1 MSWIA
6 EIFTSSVGTVIDSV
20 GKIVDNLHTSDD
32 EKLKAK
38 QELLTIQ
45 ATMELK
51 AQELELQFEQEVS
64 KRWVSDNEHIVTR
77 LTRPAIVLWGF
88 ALLTI
93 VMLLDGNVGD
103 FTINEAYI
111 PLLETIVVTSVVAY
125 MGGRTLDKG
134 MKTFKGK

>member
-1 MSWIA
+1 MSWIT

-93 VMLLDGNVGD
+93 VMLLDGNIGD

>member
-1 MSWIA
+1 MSWIT
-6 EIFTSSVGTVIDSV
+6 EIFSSSVGTVIDSV

-38 QELLTIQ
+38 AELLMLQTEF
-45 ATMELK
+45 ELK
-51 AQELELQFEQEVS
+51 TKEIDLQYEQEVS

-77 LTRPAIVLWGF
+77 LTRPAIVLWSF
-88 ALLTI
+88 VLLTI
-93 VMLLDGNVGD
+93 VMLLDGNIGE

-125 MGGRTLDKG
+125 MGGRSVEKVT
-134 MKTFKGK
+134 KTVKK

>member
-1 MSWIA
+1 MSWIT
-6 EIFTSSVGTVIDSV
+6 EIFSSSVGTVIDSV

-38 QELLTIQ
+38 AELLKLQTEF
-45 ATMELK
+45 ELK
-51 AQELELQFEQEVS
+51 TKEIDLQYEQEVS

-77 LTRPAIVLWGF
+77 LTRPAIVLWSF

-93 VMLLDGNVGD
+93 VMLLDGNIGE

-125 MGGRTLDKG
+125 MGGRSVEKVT
-134 MKTFKGK
+134 KTVKK

>member
-1 MSWIA
+1 MSWIS

-45 ATMELK
+45 AGFELK
-51 AQELELQFEQEVS
+51 AKEIELQYEQEVS
-64 KRWVSDNEHIVTR
+64 KRWISDNEHIVTR

-88 ALLTI
+88 TLLSI
-93 VMLLDGNVGD
+93 VMLCDGNIGSFKV
-103 FTINEAYI
+103 NEAYI

-125 MGGRTLDKG
+125 MGGRSVEKVTKG
-134 MKTFKGK
+134 YKK

>member
-1 MSWIA
+1 MGWIS

-20 GKIVDNLHTSDD
+20 GKIVDNIHTSDD
-32 EKLKAK
+32 EKLR
-38 QELLTIQ
+38 IQ
-45 ATMELK
+45 AELVKLQSDTQLK
-51 AQELELQFEQEVS
+51 AQELELQYEQEVS
-64 KRWVSDNEHIVTR
+64 KRWISDNEHLVTR

-93 VMLLDGNVGD
+93 VMLLDGNIGE

-125 MGGRTLDKG
+125 MGGRSVEKLTKSI
-134 MKTFKGK
+134 KK